1 MLIGTALAEELDRE
15 LGNKQ
20 GAPDYKMD
28 LKDLSQGTAKHVV
41 AAFDPQVDGEYSH
54 PTSFI
59 FCDRN
64 SCT

>member
-1 MLIGTALAEELDRE
+1 MLMSTDGDLAEALDRE

-28 LKDLSQGTAKHVV
+28 LKDLSQGTATHVV
-41 AAFDPQVDGEYSH
+41 AAFDPQVDGEHSH

-59 FCDRN
+59 FCG
-64 SCT
+64 

>member
-1 MLIGTALAEELDRE
+1 MLIGVALAEALDRE

-28 LKDLSQGTAKHVV
+28 LKDLSQGTATHVV
-41 AAFDPQVDGEYSH
+41 AAFDPQVDGEHSH

-59 FCDRN
+59 FCG
-64 SCT
+64 

>member
-28 LKDLSQGTAKHVV
+28 LKDLSQGTATHVV
-41 AAFDPQVDGEYSH
+41 AAFDPKLEGTVFPHAYCL
-54 PTSFI
+54 T
-59 FCDRN
+59 CRV
-64 SCT
+64 

>member
-28 LKDLSQGTAKHVV
+28 LKDLSQGTATHVV
-41 AAFDPQVDGEYSH
+41 AAFDPQVDGESLR
-54 PTSFI
+54 PV
-59 FCDRN
+59 
-64 SCT
+64 SCI